1 VRLRV
6 DGFFRDLEPLPAD
19 LLPRVVARLKVL
31 AGLSVFR
38 TGEPQDGRLRH
49 EGPRGACDLRLS
61 TLPVVGGEKAVVRLF
76 DLAARPRV
84 LADLGLPAASLAAL
98 ASLADLPAGAVVVTG
113 PCSSGKTTTLYALA
127 RAILARDAAFANVV
141 SVEDP
146 VEQLVP
152 GMSQTEVDPA
162 RGLTFPAVLR
172 ALLRQDP
179 EVLLVGE
186 TRDPETARLAIEAA
200 FTGHRVLT
208 SLHVGRAEEVPRRL
222 ALLGVP
228 EYLVADALRGVVSQR
243 HLRAAC
249 GGCRGAGCEA
259 CAGTGHRGRIAV
271 AEVARVVG
279 GRVELV
285 TPDLE
290 ALARQAVEEARTTEE
305 ERRRVLRAAGGAS

>member
-1 VRLRV
+1 
-6 DGFFRDLEPLPAD
+6 
-19 LLPRVVARLKVL
+19 
-31 AGLSVFR
+31 
-38 TGEPQDGRLRH
+38 
-49 EGPRGACDLRLS
+49 
-61 TLPVVGGEKAVVRLF
+61 
-76 DLAARPRV
+76 
-84 LADLGLPAASLAAL
+84 
-98 ASLADLPAGAVVVTG
+98 
-113 PCSSGKTTTLYALA
+113 
-127 RAILARDAAFANVV
+127 
-141 SVEDP
+141 
-146 VEQLVP
+146 
-152 GMSQTEVDPA
+152 MSQTEVDPA

-243 HLRAAC
+243 LLRAAC